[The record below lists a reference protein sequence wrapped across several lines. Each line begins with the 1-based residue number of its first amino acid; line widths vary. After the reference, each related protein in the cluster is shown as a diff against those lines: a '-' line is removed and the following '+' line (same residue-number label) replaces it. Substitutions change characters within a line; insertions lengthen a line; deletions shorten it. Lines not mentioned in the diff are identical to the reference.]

1 MFASLVHEVER
12 AIANGDPVTRVEM
25 LRRMTRLFTDRSNAL
40 DAEQVRAFD
49 VVILK
54 LSQNV
59 EVFARATLARS
70 LAGVAQG
77 PEHVLQDLALD
88 PDSSVAAPVLA
99 RAQPIADTTLLRV
112 AETRGQDHLYAL
124 SRRRRLSER
133 VTDVQVTRGD
143 REVVR
148 SVAGNTGARFSNAG
162 FTALTAHARLDA
174 ALSDILEIRRDIP
187 PDHLAQLLSI
197 AKERVAERLIGEFAP
212 EAVSAALTTATRNLA
227 RPDAAL
233 TTASA
238 SGERPGRIAPA
249 DLSEEQIVAWVDEG
263 KLPEALTALA
273 RAAAVPPDM
282 VFRAYEAPQ
291 YDPLLFLIR
300 SVRFGWGTF
309 KHFIQSKPGKPPLP
323 EEMNGAFEA
332 FQALSVTTAQR
343 VVRFTAT
350 REKSQSA
357 DVIGS
362 APALT

>member
-1 MFASLVHEVER
+1 MFASLAHEVER

-25 LRRMTRLFTDRSNAL
+25 LRRMTRLFTDRSSRL

-59 EVFARATLARS
+59 EVFARAALARA
-70 LAGVAQG
+70 LADVAQG

-99 RAQPIADTTLLRV
+99 RAQPIADTTLLQV

-133 VTDVQVTRGD
+133 VTDVLVTRGD
-143 REVVR
+143 QEVVR
-148 SVAGNTGARFSNAG
+148 AVAGNTGARFSDAG

-187 PDHLAQLLSI
+187 PAHLAQLLAI
-197 AKERVAERLIGEFAP
+197 VKERVAERLRGEFAP
-212 EAVSAALTTATRNLA
+212 EAVRAALTTATRELA
-227 RPDAAL
+227 NPEAASM
-233 TTASA
+233 TPPASEVLHGA
-238 SGERPGRIAPA
+238 SPQA
-249 DLSEEQIVAWVDEG
+249 DLSEDQIVAWVDAG
-263 KLPEALTALA
+263 KLPEALAALA
-273 RAAAVPPDM
+273 RMAAVPSEM
-282 VFRAYEAPQ
+282 AFRAYEAPQ

-350 REKSQSA
+350 REMSQNDTA
-357 DVIGS
+357 AGS
-362 APALT
+362 APARA